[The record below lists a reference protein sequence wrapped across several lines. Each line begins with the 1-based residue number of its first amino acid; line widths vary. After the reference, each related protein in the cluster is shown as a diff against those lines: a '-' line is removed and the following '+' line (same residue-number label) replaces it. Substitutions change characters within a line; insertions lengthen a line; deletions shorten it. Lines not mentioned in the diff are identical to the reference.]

1 MLEGL
6 INIASLLAP
15 IFYKVLYMSIVGSI
29 LGILILIFTKILDN
43 KISAKWKCCTL
54 LIPVI
59 FLMIPISRI
68 QININSDFALTS
80 IIDNVE
86 QTLNGYML
94 DDNIQNISNIEKDQ
108 DYKELKSEVS
118 RKTENVFN
126 NESTYT
132 TLETTKLSESNST
145 KYSFLSMIINV
156 IPIIWIAGLVISGIV
171 FIIGNININYR
182 ISKSE
187 KIEDSMIMLVLT
199 RCKRKLRINKKIEI
213 RVQNINAS
221 PCIYGLIKPKILVS
235 KEFIRKDVGVI
246 ENVFMHEL
254 SHYKRKDIVTN
265 YILLIMTSIH
275 WFNPFIYKFFRKM
288 RQEMELAT
296 DEIAL
301 DKMDTEEKK
310 QYGLTLISLLQT
322 YEAGRL
328 GTKMLC
334 VTDDNKNMERRI
346 RKIKASTTLRKYKI
360 SSVILITLII
370 ICTIIPFVVK
380 ATQISLLDEEKI
392 YIEVEEYLME
402 LERQKHYKEMQ
413 ENYIDSENDDF
424 KVFAS
429 TAKLGISK
437 ENEEVFVYAWILVK
451 SYYVQDYEL
460 HESGSSMPYK
470 FRIKNNEVIDYQVPR
485 DGEDYTNSIK
495 EIFPKEIIEK
505 MEEKKSEV
513 TEEKINI
520 KAKEYYKYLDNNK
533 EVNGANLQTNGE
545 NIYKTKEN
553 RLIGNWKPYMA
564 KQNGKEISL
573 RDVYGSGIAYGGEL
587 SIESDGT
594 FSELIGVYQ
603 EEEIDNFIGKYRILG
618 NGEKAILTTNNN
630 EMKIVEILDE
640 SSSVLLMSLE
650 NGTDVYFL
658 KQTN

>member
-1 MLEGL
+1 MLEVL
-6 INIASLLAP
+6 INIANLLAP

-43 KISAKWKCCTL
+43 KLSAKWKCCTL

-68 QININSDFALTS
+68 QVNIDNDFALTS

-108 DYKELKSEVS
+108 DYKELKSE
-118 RKTENVFN
+118 TENVSN
-126 NESTYT
+126 KESTYT

-145 KYSFLSMIINV
+145 QYSFLSIIINV
-156 IPIIWIAGLVISGIV
+156 IPIIWLVGLVISVIV

-187 KIEDSMIMLVLT
+187 KIEDSMIRLVLT

-213 RVQNINAS
+213 RVQNINVS

-235 KEFIRKDVGVI
+235 SEFIRKDVEVI

-254 SHYKRKDIVTN
+254 SHYKRKDMITN

-301 DKMDTEEKK
+301 GKMDTEEKK
-310 QYGLTLISLLQT
+310 KYGLTLISLLQT

-334 VTDDNKNMERRI
+334 VTDDNKNMEKRI
-346 RKIKASTTLRKYKI
+346 KRIKASTTLKRYKI
-360 SSVILITLII
+360 SSTILITLII

-380 ATQISLLDEEKI
+380 ATKISISDEEKM
-392 YIEVEEYLME
+392 YIEVEEYIMN
-402 LERQKHYKEMQ
+402 LEKQKHIKEMQ
-413 ENYIDSENDDF
+413 SEYIDIENDDF
-424 KVFAS
+424 KVF
-429 TAKLGISK
+429 TNIAKLGISK
-437 ENEEVFVYAWILVK
+437 ENEDVLVYAWILVK
-451 SYYVQDYEL
+451 SYFVQDGDL

-505 MEEKKSEV
+505 MEEKKTEV

-520 KAKEYYKYLDNNK
+520 KAEEHYKYLDNNK
-533 EVNGANLQTNGE
+533 DVNGANLQTNGE
-545 NIYKTKEN
+545 NIYKTKKS

-564 KQNGKEISL
+564 EQNGKEINL
-573 RDVYGSGIAYGGEL
+573 RDVYGSGIEYGGEL
-587 SIESDGT
+587 LIESDGT
-594 FSELIGVYQ
+594 FSELIGVYS

-630 EMKIVEILDE
+630 EMKIVEFLDE
-640 SSSVLLMSLE
+640 SSNVLLMSLE
-650 NGTDVYFL
+650 NGTCVYFL